1 MRRGPGEIWPLYR
14 VFSKKFQLA
23 APSISLTRKSYAM
36 RRFMLRGGGFSSTN
50 TEDVGEYEKRL
61 KRGVGLRGWEVW
73 ISRGRKLGEKGD
85 AEANPLGKG

>member
-1 MRRGPGEIWPLYR
+1 
-14 VFSKKFQLA
+14 
-23 APSISLTRKSYAM
+23 
-36 RRFMLRGGGFSSTN
+36 MLRGGGFSSTN

-85 AEANPLGKG
+85 VEANPLGKG